1 MEDGCILDEISEV
14 VEIISEDVE
23 KYSLDEYVE
32 EDELSISL
40 EELST
45 SKVLDE

>member
-14 VEIISEDVE
+14 VEINSEDVE
-23 KYSLDEYVE
+23 KYSLDEYIE

-45 SKVLDE
+45 SKILDE

>member
-23 KYSLDEYVE
+23 KYSLDEYI
-32 EDELSISL
+32 EDEFSISL

>member
-23 KYSLDEYVE
+23 KYSLDEYI